1 MKSIMEQR
9 LAGIL
14 QPVFAIRTQDDLG
27 VGDTDGVR
35 QMMDWCHR
43 HGFHV
48 FQMLPINETGGDR
61 CPYNA
66 ISALA
71 IDPVTLA
78 VSPRHIP
85 DLTAGEF
92 NKLARP
98 DLLARLRAGPVNY
111 PAVKALKHALLESAY
126 EQFTAQHLQPNT
138 ERSIQFRQFM
148 QDHSAWISDY
158 ALFRALM
165 KENDEN
171 SVWEQW
177 PAQHATPELAR
188 QWVRALPKPRRA
200 QFRRRELF
208 FIYVQWLA
216 FGQWQALRAGADAK
230 QMLLMG
236 DMPIGIGRS
245 SADVWAGR
253 ANFDLKWS
261 GGAPP
266 EKFFKTDP
274 FTEKWGQNWGVPLYR
289 WDEMRRR
296 NFDWWRTRAGLA
308 RNIFHLCRLD
318 HVMGLFR
325 IYAFPWTPD
334 HNADFLPLDAQ
345 QAAALTGGR
354 LPGFRPFPDDTAEHA
369 AANQRQGEEI
379 LRVLLDAAGDMT
391 IVAEDLGVVPDYVRA
406 TLQKLAIPGF
416 RVPALFREPDGRYS
430 DPAQYPRLSLT
441 QPSTHDHLPLAA
453 AWAAYWQH
461 IDCGENV
468 EENQRELRHAMEF
481 AGLSGEP
488 AREYND
494 SLHQAS
500 LHAALRSNSMLA
512 VVMLADVFAQTTRF
526 NAPGSASPENWS
538 ARMSESVEDLDRV
551 PALLAKTQNFS
562 SLIRETGRGR
572 AC

>member
-27 VGDTDGVR
+27 VGDTDGVS

-48 FQMLPINETGGDR
+48 FQMLPINETGGDH

-165 KENDEN
+165 KENYEN

-296 NFDWWRTRAGLA
+296 NFD
-308 RNIFHLCRLD
+308 
-318 HVMGLFR
+318 
-325 IYAFPWTPD
+325 
-334 HNADFLPLDAQ
+334 
-345 QAAALTGGR
+345 
-354 LPGFRPFPDDTAEHA
+354 
-369 AANQRQGEEI
+369 
-379 LRVLLDAAGDMT
+379 
-391 IVAEDLGVVPDYVRA
+391 
-406 TLQKLAIPGF
+406 
-416 RVPALFREPDGRYS
+416 
-430 DPAQYPRLSLT
+430 
-441 QPSTHDHLPLAA
+441 
-453 AWAAYWQH
+453 
-461 IDCGENV
+461 
-468 EENQRELRHAMEF
+468 
-481 AGLSGEP
+481 
-488 AREYND
+488 
-494 SLHQAS
+494 
-500 LHAALRSNSMLA
+500 
-512 VVMLADVFAQTTRF
+512 
-526 NAPGSASPENWS
+526 
-538 ARMSESVEDLDRV
+538 
-551 PALLAKTQNFS
+551 
-562 SLIRETGRGR
+562 
-572 AC
+572 